1 MKVITMT
8 AWRRPDYFS
17 QVIQSIENAEGF
29 ADYHL
34 IVSIDGGYW
43 YEATEMIRI
52 LRESTIEDY
61 TISIP
66 NKNLGCAGNTYY
78 VLSKGFE
85 KADRVI
91 HLEDDTILHPQALKW
106 FEENL
111 SKYEDDERIFSI
123 SGYVNGELNSNSLDG
138 DWTESNIVGLRDD
151 FNCWGWATWRRVWDG
166 MKENLFGIVWK
177 EGFNEHNCGYG
188 EDFLN
193 CVMKDDKGS
202 WAWVMRK
209 YWRKNRFEIAP
220 HTSFMQNIGLERG
233 MWATKEVF
241 EFKVHTDWFKPQNKV
256 LFPLDH
262 FFVED
267 YLEALS

>member
-34 IVSIDGGYW
+34 IVSIDSGYW

-91 HLEDDTILHPQALKW
+91 HLEDDTVLHPQALKW

-151 FNCWGWATWRRVWDG
+151 FNC
-166 MKENLFGIVWK
+166 
-177 EGFNEHNCGYG
+177 
-188 EDFLN
+188 
-193 CVMKDDKGS
+193 
-202 WAWVMRK
+202 
-209 YWRKNRFEIAP
+209 
-220 HTSFMQNIGLERG
+220 
-233 MWATKEVF
+233 
-241 EFKVHTDWFKPQNKV
+241 
-256 LFPLDH
+256 
-262 FFVED
+262 
-267 YLEALS
+267 